1 MTDKLSFAIT
11 TFLNFE
17 LNGFKQ
23 EYLSYFLIL
32 TVGVIHG
39 SNDLALLKHI
49 KADKKWLK
57 KPLLFYNGLIYVCIL
72 IFFFNPIL
80 AFTVF
85 MLASCYHFGE
95 QHFHN
100 KMISSNV
107 LSRLLYFSYGSMI
120 FSLLFYFNKE
130 EVSTVVLQFLDFD
143 FSFTIFNY
151 LVVFS
156 LVLTVLLYVLSLNNL
171 RETSRHLHEILL
183 ILIFALLFKYVSL
196 LWGFTIYFI
205 FWHSIPSIRD
215 QIKIMF
221 GDVNRMNYYQY
232 FKSSFLYWILSLV
245 ITVIL
250 YFYCITYSINL
261 NTILFTFLT
270 SIIVSHVI
278 VMSFV
283 NRK

>member
-1 MTDKLSFAIT
+1 MSLFISID
-11 TFLNFE
+11 E
-17 LNGFKQ
+17 LGFPH

-32 TVGVIHG
+32 TIGAIHG
-39 SNDLALLKHI
+39 SNDLALLRHI
-49 KADKKWLK
+49 KADNKWLK
-57 KPLLFYNGLIYVCIL
+57 KPLLFYNVLIYVCL
-72 IFFFNPIL
+72 LVFFFNPIL

-100 KMISSNV
+100 RTISSNV
-107 LSRLLYFSYGSMI
+107 FSRLLYFSYGSMI

-130 EVSTVVLQFLDFD
+130 EASKVVLQFLDFE

-151 LVVFS
+151 LVVSS
-156 LVLTVLLYVLSLNNL
+156 LVLTVLLYVLSLNNF
-171 RETSRHLHEILL
+171 RETSRHLDEILL

-221 GDVNRMNYYQY
+221 GDVNRMNYFRY
-232 FKSSFLYWILSLV
+232 FKSSLLYWILSLV
-245 ITVIL
+245 IIVIL
-250 YFYCITYSINL
+250 YFYCITYGVNQ